1 MAEIWNHKMI
11 NKSVNQLWK
20 SDTDTNFQKNPIGVK
35 SMRIAL
41 AVSAIKCQIMH
52 INNSVTGVSS

>member
-1 MAEIWNHKMI
+1 MI

-20 SDTDTNFQKNPIGVK
+20 SDTDTDVQKNLIGVK
-35 SMRIAL
+35 STRIAL